1 MVLTIKEIEAEVSQ
15 LSGTW
20 VKRRNL
26 RNKLIEKSN
35 SDALRRINII
45 KKEIRSLKADG
56 FNEHDLRGLYSNVTK
71 LEIQLI
77 D

>member
-1 MVLTIKEIEAEVSQ
+1 MIYTESEIEAEVSQ

-26 RNKLIEKSN
+26 RNKLTRQSN
-35 SDALRRINII
+35 DEITRRIDVI

-56 FNEHDLRGLYSNVTK
+56 FNQHDLRELYSNVTN
-71 LEIQLI
+71 LEVRVL
-77 D
+77 

>member
-20 VKRRNL
+20 IKRRNL

-35 SDALRRINII
+35 SDVLRRINII

-56 FNEHDLRGLYSNVTK
+56 FNEYDLRALYSNVTN
-71 LEIQLI
+71 LELQVL
-77 D
+77 